1 MFDDTVH
8 IVPFGFEY
16 ERVLRPI
23 EEGKA
28 DTAVLVKNESDMSVS
43 LEFQDELQE
52 KLENDSGITLDTRYC
67 DIFDMYESMETIL
80 KSISDYSDDA
90 VYVNLAT
97 GTKVTAVSG
106 MIACMATH
114 AEPFYVQS
122 RLSTADR
129 PTKDELP
136 KFDEVVG
143 LPDYPIE
150 KPTDDQIRVME
161 YIYTGVGDS
170 TTKKKDIIDFA
181 DGEGLEFASG
191 SDKVSEKALY
201 PRLNS
206 HIIDPLTEKGFLRT
220 EERGNTTKV
229 HLTEE
234 GEKAIRA
241 FRHIV

>member
-8 IVPFGFEY
+8 VVPFGYEY
-16 ERVLRPI
+16 ERITKPI
-23 EEGKA
+23 DRSKA
-28 DTAVLVKNESDMSVS
+28 DVVVLIN
-43 LEFQDELQE
+43 
-52 KLENDSGITLDTRYC
+52 NDSDKNTRLGFQEELHESLKEDPDIGLDSRYC
-67 DIFDMYESMETIL
+67 DIFDMYDSMEMIL
-80 KSISDYSDDA
+80 KAISDYSDDE

-106 MIACMATH
+106 MIACMATD

-129 PTKDELP
+129 PTKAELP
-136 KFDEVVG
+136 KFDGVVG

-150 KPTDDQIRVME
+150 KPTDDQIHVME
-161 YIYTGVGDS
+161 YIHTGMGDS
-170 TTKKKDIIDFA
+170 TARKKDIIEFA
-181 DGEGLEFASG
+181 DENDLEFASG
-191 SDKVSEKALY
+191 SGDVSEKALY

-206 HIIDPLTEKGFLRT
+206 HIVDPLTKKGFLRT